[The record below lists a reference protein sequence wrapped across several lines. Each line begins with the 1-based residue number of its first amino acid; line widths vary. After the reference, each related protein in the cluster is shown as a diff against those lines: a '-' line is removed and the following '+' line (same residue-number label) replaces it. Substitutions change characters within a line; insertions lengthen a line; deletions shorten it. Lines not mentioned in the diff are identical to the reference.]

1 MNPQGLWSFKND
13 CKCSERL
20 TIVTKNDRADLKVNN
35 VNVKKNRLE
44 NSYLEMPLIHSAGY
58 RFSYKLLHFLGPKNV
73 RCISCVDENIK
84 LTVPYLV
91 GTMNLIN

>member
-1 MNPQGLWSFKND
+1 MNLLGHPQGLWSFKND

-20 TIVTKNDRADLKVNN
+20 TIITKNDRADLKVNN

-58 RFSYKLLHFLGPKNV
+58 RTVFSRDYESNKLN
-73 RCISCVDENIK
+73 R
-84 LTVPYLV
+84 
-91 GTMNLIN
+91 